1 MNMNVLLLALSTVP
15 GNKLKCYEYQYEN
28 EEKFNGYYQLEPIPK
43 FLNDEFGEGKMAECI
58 EYLLRLKKLA

>member
-1 MNMNVLLLALSTVP
+1 MNVLLLALSTVP

-43 FLNDEFGEGKMAECI
+43 FLNDKLRKEKNQKM
-58 EYLLRLKKLA
+58 